1 MAIDKKTGKTYASSM
16 KASAEWAKEHIK
28 HIKVAFNIDTDS
40 EVIDKIMSVPN
51 KTDYIRQLVL
61 DDLAKEKK

>member
-1 MAIDKKTGKTYASSM
+1 M

-40 EVIDKIMSVPN
+40 EVINKIMSVPN